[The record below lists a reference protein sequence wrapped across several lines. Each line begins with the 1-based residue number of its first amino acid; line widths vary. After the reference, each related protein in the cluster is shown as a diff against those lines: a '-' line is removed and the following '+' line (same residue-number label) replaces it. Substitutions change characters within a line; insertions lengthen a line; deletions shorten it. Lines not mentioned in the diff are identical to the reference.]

1 MLEVP
6 PAWNAVPDLMMEAE
20 DGWMITKVATKGK
33 QDKVAFGRRKLW
45 RVDDIQP
52 EKRERSSKVFGRT
65 QNRAGFYS
73 EDWDE
78 LQQEEDDWQMPDKW

>member
-33 QDKVAFGRRKLW
+33 KDKETVQ
-45 RVDDIQP
+45 IHH
-52 EKRERSSKVFGRT
+52 S
-65 QNRAGFYS
+65 
-73 EDWDE
+73 
-78 LQQEEDDWQMPDKW
+78 